1 MTTKTATIGKTVY
14 TITSQGSEG
23 EIFFYTLLKG
33 RTEKT
38 LMLMGSDWFLSTGHR
53 GAQKFV
59 TPTFSNV
66 LTIV

>member
-1 MTTKTATIGKTVY
+1 MTTQTATIGKTVY
-14 TITSQGSEG
+14 TITAQGSEG
-23 EIFFYTLLKG
+23 EVFFYTLLKG
-33 RTEKT
+33 KTEKT
-38 LMLMGSDWFLSTGHR
+38 LILMDSDWFLSTGQR